1 MKGAKEVAAYFAAN
15 LRRVRKAADLSQE
28 EVGFRSSLHRTEVG
42 LLERG
47 ARVPRIDTVIKLAAA
62 LKVSPGRLL
71 EGITW
76 TPAQFDETRSGEFK
90 HNPNPDP
97 IQDHQIAEQSE
108 GRTKAKAIDR
118 TSTEL

>member
-1 MKGAKEVAAYFAAN
+1 MKGAREVAAFFAAN
-15 LRRVRKAADLSQE
+15 LRRVRRTADLSQE

-62 LKVSPGRLL
+62 LEVSPERLL

-76 TPAQFDETRSGEFK
+76 TPAEFNETKSGEFK

-97 IQDHQIAEQSE
+97 GEDHQTAEEPE
-108 GRTKAKAIDR
+108 GRTKAKTADQM
-118 TSTEL
+118 STEL